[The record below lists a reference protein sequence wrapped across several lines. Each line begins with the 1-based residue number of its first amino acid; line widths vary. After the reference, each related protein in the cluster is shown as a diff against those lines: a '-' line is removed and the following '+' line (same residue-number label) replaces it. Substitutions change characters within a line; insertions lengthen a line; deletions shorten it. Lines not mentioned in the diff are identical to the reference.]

1 MEKACKSGLS
11 EKVTYI
17 NLNIQGDNN
26 LLTKRYE
33 KVLKSEQI
41 VCYQKILNQI
51 QKLRASKAS
60 EEKILI
66 ILCGNCLFY
75 PE

>member
-1 MEKACKSGLS
+1 MGKACKSGIS

-17 NLNIQGDNN
+17 HLNKQGDNN

-51 QKLRASKAS
+51 QARKKNTNNHVWKL
-60 EEKILI
+60 LI
-66 ILCGNCLFY
+66 I
-75 PE
+75 P

>member
-11 EKVTYI
+11 EMITYI
-17 NLNIQGDNN
+17 HLNIQGDNN

-51 QKLRASKAS
+51 QKLGAVRKLFSNNYVWKLL
-60 EEKILI
+60 IL
-66 ILCGNCLFY
+66 
-75 PE
+75 P